1 MKKHSPRV
9 PYTFE
14 HDFVIQLLEA
24 LHPLRRVA
32 IREFSATRSCNS
44 QPHGDIVKK
53 KHKLNLVTNQ
63 NRRRRTHQW
72 DFLRGRQCALSRPKD
87 ALPRQKKNFSQSLW
101 QGECDKITVLQKN
114 VRHHITLSWETE
126 LHRPVR
132 PAQAATRLILL
143 TDKMAGCCN
152 GMPT

>member
-44 QPHGDIVKK
+44 QPHGDTNLVKK

-87 ALPRQKKNFSQSLW
+87 ALPRQKKKFFPVLVTRWVWQDYSPTEECQTSYYTLVRNRTTPTSQASTGSNEAHSLNGQNGW
-101 QGECDKITVLQKN
+101 
-114 VRHHITLSWETE
+114 
-126 LHRPVR
+126 
-132 PAQAATRLILL
+132 LL
-143 TDKMAGCCN
+143 
-152 GMPT
+152 